1 MSLLGFD
8 PNKYRTTTAAQTK
21 PQEQGRFGDVVDS
34 FQAGAASGL
43 GGIFDFVGADGI
55 AKSLYGIAND
65 QYGQMSSRGQEA
77 MGKQMFQT
85 NAQGETELGEGMTD
99 LDTWL
104 LQMANVAGQF
114 VPTAVPGAGAA
125 GLATKALS
133 LGSKGAKVAQAVGMG
148 ATGGSAATG
157 QAMDQARQ
165 EVLKMPDQVLADSD
179 LFKQTFL
186 NIDAQSPELDDVSK
200 WNQAKSQLA
209 EQVASEVR
217 SDPKALLANF
227 AASAIGDP
235 VIGRALTGVRLAK
248 SGALRSALAGGI
260 TEGATEATQA
270 GVSQYAVDNVLS
282 QIDQRDP
289 MAGVKLA
296 ALNEG
301 IIGAGF
307 GAGAGGIGGIANRN
321 VANTY
326 NQREPAKNP
335 AADPIRESNPTVA
348 GAMDAD
354 AQQAADR
361 KADIESMAQAA
372 QPSQQPNYDQPTA
385 ARRAGMGDTMQAGRF
400 GDEAIARDN
409 AMKGRSFPTV
419 PEQFNKSPLTQAMDS
434 VQGLTDQRREGE
446 WLPPEGQGRSP
457 VTGLLAAPFIDGEN
471 LSRQRTRDTM
481 AAQQTNLIG
490 QSDTIFANDGR
501 ARQAAQQFADTT
513 ARQTAAQPKQIT
525 DKGIIFA
532 PDTFSPQSQGINVK
546 SNNTPFASAK
556 EALISKGAR
565 AAKREGAEIE
575 AVKLNK
581 GFGWRVVPKVE
592 PDNIESTENGLSDN
606 KSNINQLKKQR
617 DRRYAENE
625 VKQAENLVF
634 ETQKKIE
641 QQVSAGGRIDI
652 LSKNLQRQISGANK
666 IRAKYG
672 LGPMDLDQD
681 LADNKSNRATGK
693 TSKVFTPSNKEIETE
708 YQLIEADELI
718 ASNDFTGKVDPRYP
732 ASRQPRDRSRASS
745 QLQIAAIA
753 NDPNPA
759 RLADSAE
766 SDRGAPIVSGNIVES
781 GNGRSIGLKEA
792 YARGSAEKYR
802 KYLVDNAEKFG
813 FTPEQI
819 SAMKSPVLVRQRIT
833 DLTED
838 EIRAFTVDSNKSA
851 SLELSP
857 MEAAKADSETITD
870 DMLDILSVPDNGNV
884 LSSDN
889 RQFIQAFTKAMN
901 QQELARYL
909 TADGGFNKD
918 FGTRLERA
926 IFAKAYDNDALLE
939 QVAEAATTEQK
950 NLINSLTNVA
960 GKMSQL
966 RNVAPE
972 VWQQIS
978 GIISDA
984 TGLVMRSRRQ
994 GKPISELVSQGDMMT
1009 GYVTKE
1015 VDTLAS
1021 AIDANIRSGKK
1032 ITTLLDSVISSLIN
1046 ANSNQGSM
1054 FDADPLTVEQAISY
1068 VEQQQATQPELKPGG
1083 DLFGA
1088 NPRKLETS
1096 SERQTDRVQAAGRTE
1111 PEVKPNADTD
1121 GELTNQPRTL
1131 DADGRVNDG
1140 KGGIQPGDRFRTS
1153 SGRVTT
1159 PYPKARSNKAQHQWL
1174 IDNAVVE
1181 AQARGD
1187 KYNANIF
1194 SGTTLLRDG
1203 SLTTADGDSLN
1214 QYLFGEQPSVVP
1226 SILKPLNPSVTPV
1239 DKPGADTGA
1248 KPTTPPQ
1255 AAKKP
1260 AASANTIFTDEAA
1273 EAARAKLRALMGTV
1287 NSGFNPELMQAGIT
1301 LAGYHIEKGARTFAA
1316 YAKAMIDDMGEAV
1329 KPYLKSWYMGVKYD
1343 PRAAAFDGMDN
1354 AATVDSFDLAEL
1366 ENDNDQYSAINQES
1380 DSQGGAD
1387 TGSPANES
1395 NANDRRKQVG
1405 RATAVNGGRGGRQGQ
1420 LTDAMADGVPT
1431 ADGAT
1436 GVQPLR
1442 DEKSRLADDVPRDS
1456 DSIGRLP
1463 DSTAGIQPEPVG
1475 AQAAA
1480 NLVKQTPEVS
1490 VKAKP
1495 LATVGEYRSADK
1507 EQIRASMP
1515 FLTPGQVEDVAFT
1528 ENRFSQPDGTGVLFT
1543 NGTGTGKTF
1552 LGLGVVRRFIEQGK
1566 ENVLVIVPKQPI
1578 VDAWVGAGRKFFGLD
1593 MASLKDTS
1601 DSGRGVTVTTYANLI
1616 ANPGLIGQ
1624 RDFDLIIADESHYL
1638 SSDKDGKVTQA
1649 LKAVRAMAK
1658 MHGTA
1663 LTRVNGKHP
1672 ELAAKIAEGT
1682 ASLEQ
1687 LRAGGVY
1694 VGKHHDEIHEWLDPL
1709 VRKRSEL
1716 EAEERKYLA
1725 SIPVSER
1732 PKTMLLSATP
1742 LAYEKNVVIGQG
1754 LLYDWNEGMEDN
1766 SGAGYNSGG
1775 NFERFMMQHFGY
1787 RMRYNKLTEP
1797 EAEVDRGLMQR
1808 QFNAWLK
1815 QRGVLSGRTLDSD
1828 FDYDRRFVMTES
1840 AIGKRVDDALSWLRE
1855 NDGEDIAALR
1865 EKIVGENFNYHS
1877 RMYFLE
1883 AIKAREALPI
1893 IRDHLALG
1901 RRVVVMHDFKQGGV
1915 VNPFWLSNPEPE
1927 IIGAYERFRREFSD
1941 LIRSFQSL
1949 PSPIQTITKAFPDAL
1964 VYNGDVS
1971 GKNRV
1976 AMQEVFNS
1984 DEPGTPNLIIAQGDA
1999 MREGVSIHDTSGK
2012 AQRVLIHLGMPGK
2025 PTAAIQQEGR
2035 IYRTGQAS
2043 DAIFRYL
2050 TIGTSWERTAFASTI
2065 ATRAATA
2072 ENLAMGE
2079 QARGLKQSF
2088 INAYEEADDYPAGME
2103 GEGKGGKAADAA
2115 MAKLLTPWDLAK
2127 SLYFGTK
2134 KYGKGRSADREGVDY
2149 FATPEPVGMKMV
2161 QLADIRP
2168 GEKVLEPSAGHG
2180 AIARWFPEN
2189 TESRAIEPSEGLS
2202 SRMALHFV
2210 GDIVSSRFEDHNTI
2224 NKYDAIVM
2232 NPPYGV
2238 GGKAAAEHVEKA
2250 LKHLRPWGRVVAL
2263 IPTGPAADK
2272 RFDALLYGD
2281 DNKDIHLAANI
2292 KMPSVT
2298 FERAGTSV
2306 STRII
2311 VLEKVPPKYEGQLK
2325 TATRDYS
2332 NIEDIKSLFERMES
2346 LEIHPR
2352 GKPVEEVSEVTATI
2366 DSAEPLTTDD
2376 INSTNFEYTGETYT
2390 TKSSGKV
2397 QQVITLRERVDYDK
2411 YKALQ
2416 NIAKKHGGWNRGQKF
2431 MFNTGAKLKAFAE
2444 EADTELNGNSAPEML
2459 YSKTAKGV
2467 NRGGRKFSQAE
2478 AQRAV
2483 DDVLKRL
2490 SGAAGIRVNLFTS
2503 QDEFLSRFNVPAMA
2517 MEGQTI
2523 YGAYDDRRNSAYLIL
2538 DNFKSIDELRS
2549 TLVHEVLA
2557 HGGLHTVIGAQKYQQ
2572 FINKLN
2578 TSRSRKEFKELWARI
2593 DKDYKGAS
2601 DAVKA
2606 EEVFANFVQNQ
2617 PERGTAKAWWFELTK
2632 WLRRQ
2637 LEGLG
2642 IIKSN
2647 ITRNEME
2654 DMMQAIVR
2662 GFDKRKQRMDRAGK
2676 TLAKRGAAPSDIAF
2690 QMAYHG
2696 TPHTWDNNRVSL
2708 KHIGSGEGAQTY
2720 GWGAYFA
2727 GKREVAESY
2736 RRGLAGRDTFYKGQR
2751 VADMPLASESLHA
2764 NIVRTAANYYNVRI
2778 DTSLEGDIEG
2788 VKEDTIQD
2796 FESELEQWL
2805 TSLKEYPEHRADIEP
2820 EIQRRREAL
2829 EASKKFDYSGL
2840 NHKTN
2845 GNLYQVDVPEDSDLL
2860 SFDDAV
2866 EKQPKAV
2873 REKLAN
2879 LYQQLGEELPTKA
2892 RGSDIY
2898 DQIGNWI
2905 ADGKRFRSVKSFDR
2919 ADKAKAF
2926 YLQQL
2931 HSRRGKEGLIKQPT
2945 VRQGFDGDWEVVY
2958 YDDIEGMFGLENH
2971 INANR
2976 TASLLLNK
2984 QGIPGLRYRDA
2995 GSRGVGMA
3003 ASYNYV
3009 IWDESV
3015 VKTEALNDVRFSMA
3029 FDDAEPDTRTAKQK
3043 LGLEEEAEQTL
3054 KEKITD
3060 NYRNTAN
3067 TLKQSSFW
3075 SRLNEGIFDGLHGI
3089 KKAEEAAGITDP
3101 NKMGYVS
3108 ARLASGLS
3116 DVLHGVFHYGAP
3128 MWKDGIIQ
3136 RKADTKGLLEVFG
3149 MLPDGELN
3157 NWLAWMGA
3165 NRAKQLKAEG
3175 RENNLSQADID
3186 ELLALADGKEA
3197 LFEQVRAEYNK
3208 INSAVLDVAQEAG
3221 LISEAQRAG
3230 FDEEYYVPFFREQ
3243 DVDPEMQD
3251 IASMVTAPFTKKGI
3265 AGQSAKIK
3273 ALKGGKQSTK
3283 DLLENIIL
3291 RQSTMLDAA
3300 LKNKAMLE
3308 VTDNLSGTEFMTE
3321 VDSPEFAKLSQR
3333 ELNSIQRVK
3342 VMRDG
3347 QAVAY
3352 AVTDPALLRGLIAV
3366 NDVGSQALFNRM
3378 GRSAKRFLTAGV
3390 TLSPDFIFKNFIR
3403 DAAHAWMINKDDFKF
3418 GTDSIKG
3425 LKKAFKEDEAY
3436 RDLIFSGAAFQ
3447 GGYVHG
3453 ADPEAAAQQI
3463 RRALAQKGLAKGQID
3478 SYMDSLV
3485 TSGSKLFEKYRNLS
3499 DKVENA
3505 NRLSTYEAGLASGKS
3520 RRQAAFE
3527 AKDLMDYAM
3536 KGNFALISTMI
3547 DFLPFFNARLQG
3559 MYKLARAS
3567 AAGDNDKV
3575 LKVLSANLA
3584 MKGIKVA
3591 AFSLA
3596 LAAMNDDDE
3605 RYQELPDWDKD
3616 ANWHFWLGDDHFRI
3630 PKPFELGVI
3639 FGTLPERLL
3648 GFGTGS
3654 QTGSDLGRAVGNA
3667 VFNTMALNPIPQ
3679 IALPVV
3685 EVMTNK
3691 SFFKGTAIE
3700 GMGDENRMPGDRYN
3714 AYTSDTARE
3723 IGQALNVSPKK
3734 IEHLVNGYAGT
3745 LGGYVLAMSDMMAR
3759 QMLSKEKP
3767 ETPISRYPIIKAF
3780 YGGDDPKGSTY
3791 YQNEFYK
3798 ALDAANQAYGSYKR
3812 AAEEQDSSRMMA
3824 VLEDNRDKLGVRI
3837 ALNRVQRQVSALS
3850 KQAEMVNNSSMSPS
3864 EKREKLDAITRQ
3876 KNAIYQSAYV
3886 GFNLREW

>member
-43 GGIFDFVGADGI
+43 GGIFDFIGADGI

-307 GAGAGGIGGIANRN
+307 GAGAGGIGGIDNRN
-321 VANTY
+321 VANTD

-446 WLPPEGQGRSP
+446 WLPPEGEGRSP

-802 KYLVDNAEKFG
+802 KYLVDNAEQFG

-857 MEAAKADSETITD
+857 MESAKADSETITD

-889 RQFIQAFTKAMN
+889 RQFVQAFTKRMN

-966 RNVAPE
+966 RNVAPK

-1096 SERQTDRVQAAGRTE
+1096 SERQTDSIQSAGERSPGESRQELTPPNAANSNIDATTFTDKQYHDTQIDQAEIKHIADFGEKIGGARKDVWGGFSEAIKDQQNTKELPLSKSWPEPDYQELADNGTDREALALIAAMRAQIPPKPRMTYKVERWANNVNELKTMALSLIDGSLSVEQVKKAMSTKSSDLSGIANAAPVLAKADLGLLKGVANYRIQSGRFTVFGGKEYPQGKNLYFISRDRRTMYDGASETLSEVQALLS
-1111 PEVKPNADTD
+1111 KIINADQESGAAGPKAKQSKIDVYTD
-1121 GELTNQPRTL
+1121 RYTKQAFLGWKGAKGVLRIKTFESVPAARDYLKQNRDEVESTLARMKETPNERRVENAARIGPERFSGNVTPAIFADTFGFRGVEFGNYVEQVKRQKDLNQAYDALMDLAEVIDIPPKAISLNGELGLAFGAR
-1131 DADGRVNDG
+1131 G
-1140 KGGIQPGDRFRTS
+1140 KGGSLGGGLTAAAHYEPGNIVINLTKKAGAGSLAHEWYHALDNYFSRKRGDAS
-1153 SGRVTT
+1153 SFISER
-1159 PYPKARSNKAQHQWL
+1159 PYPLMNKGVREEVLEAFKGIKKAIHQSELVSRAKALDSRRSTAYWSTDIEL
-1174 IDNAVVE
+1174 G
-1181 AQARGD
+1181 ARAFESFIIAELERKGMTND
-1187 KYNANIF
+1187 YLANIV
-1194 SGTTLLRDG
+1194 SQEYWD
-1203 SLTTADGDSLN
+1203 
-1214 QYLFGEQPSVVP
+1214 
-1226 SILKPLNPSVTPV
+1226 
-1239 DKPGADTGA
+1239 
-1248 KPTTPPQ
+1248 
-1255 AAKKP
+1255 
-1260 AASANTIFTDEAA
+1260 AA
-1273 EAARAKLRALMGTV
+1273 EALGLEDGSTYPYP
-1287 NSGFNPELMQAGIT
+1287 NQ
-1301 LAGYHIEKGARTFAA
+1301 IEASSINAA
-1316 YAKAMIDDMGEAV
+1316 Y
-1329 KPYLKSWYMGVKYD
+1329 
-1343 PRAAAFDGMDN
+1343 
-1354 AATVDSFDLAEL
+1354 
-1366 ENDNDQYSAINQES
+1366 Q
-1380 DSQGGAD
+1380 
-1387 TGSPANES
+1387 
-1395 NANDRRKQVG
+1395 
-1405 RATAVNGGRGGRQGQ
+1405 
-1420 LTDAMADGVPT
+1420 
-1431 ADGAT
+1431 
-1436 GVQPLR
+1436 
-1442 DEKSRLADDVPRDS
+1442 
-1456 DSIGRLP
+1456 
-1463 DSTAGIQPEPVG
+1463 
-1475 AQAAA
+1475 
-1480 NLVKQTPEVS
+1480 
-1490 VKAKP
+1490 
-1495 LATVGEYRSADK
+1495 
-1507 EQIRASMP
+1507 
-1515 FLTPGQVEDVAFT
+1515 
-1528 ENRFSQPDGTGVLFT
+1528 
-1543 NGTGTGKTF
+1543 
-1552 LGLGVVRRFIEQGK
+1552 
-1566 ENVLVIVPKQPI
+1566 
-1578 VDAWVGAGRKFFGLD
+1578 
-1593 MASLKDTS
+1593 
-1601 DSGRGVTVTTYANLI
+1601 
-1616 ANPGLIGQ
+1616 
-1624 RDFDLIIADESHYL
+1624 
-1638 SSDKDGKVTQA
+1638 
-1649 LKAVRAMAK
+1649 
-1658 MHGTA
+1658 
-1663 LTRVNGKHP
+1663 
-1672 ELAAKIAEGT
+1672 
-1682 ASLEQ
+1682 
-1687 LRAGGVY
+1687 
-1694 VGKHHDEIHEWLDPL
+1694 
-1709 VRKRSEL
+1709 
-1716 EAEERKYLA
+1716 
-1725 SIPVSER
+1725 
-1732 PKTMLLSATP
+1732 
-1742 LAYEKNVVIGQG
+1742 
-1754 LLYDWNEGMEDN
+1754 
-1766 SGAGYNSGG
+1766 
-1775 NFERFMMQHFGY
+1775 
-1787 RMRYNKLTEP
+1787 
-1797 EAEVDRGLMQR
+1797 
-1808 QFNAWLK
+1808 
-1815 QRGVLSGRTLDSD
+1815 
-1828 FDYDRRFVMTES
+1828 
-1840 AIGKRVDDALSWLRE
+1840 
-1855 NDGEDIAALR
+1855 
-1865 EKIVGENFNYHS
+1865 
-1877 RMYFLE
+1877 
-1883 AIKAREALPI
+1883 
-1893 IRDHLALG
+1893 
-1901 RRVVVMHDFKQGGV
+1901 
-1915 VNPFWLSNPEPE
+1915 
-1927 IIGAYERFRREFSD
+1927 
-1941 LIRSFQSL
+1941 
-1949 PSPIQTITKAFPDAL
+1949 
-1964 VYNGDVS
+1964 
-1971 GKNRV
+1971 
-1976 AMQEVFNS
+1976 
-1984 DEPGTPNLIIAQGDA
+1984 
-1999 MREGVSIHDTSGK
+1999 
-2012 AQRVLIHLGMPGK
+2012 
-2025 PTAAIQQEGR
+2025 
-2035 IYRTGQAS
+2035 
-2043 DAIFRYL
+2043 
-2050 TIGTSWERTAFASTI
+2050 
-2065 ATRAATA
+2065 
-2072 ENLAMGE
+2072 
-2079 QARGLKQSF
+2079 
-2088 INAYEEADDYPAGME
+2088 
-2103 GEGKGGKAADAA
+2103 
-2115 MAKLLTPWDLAK
+2115 
-2127 SLYFGTK
+2127 
-2134 KYGKGRSADREGVDY
+2134 
-2149 FATPEPVGMKMV
+2149 
-2161 QLADIRP
+2161 
-2168 GEKVLEPSAGHG
+2168 
-2180 AIARWFPEN
+2180 
-2189 TESRAIEPSEGLS
+2189 
-2202 SRMALHFV
+2202 
-2210 GDIVSSRFEDHNTI
+2210 
-2224 NKYDAIVM
+2224 
-2232 NPPYGV
+2232 
-2238 GGKAAAEHVEKA
+2238 
-2250 LKHLRPWGRVVAL
+2250 
-2263 IPTGPAADK
+2263 
-2272 RFDALLYGD
+2272 
-2281 DNKDIHLAANI
+2281 
-2292 KMPSVT
+2292 
-2298 FERAGTSV
+2298 
-2306 STRII
+2306 
-2311 VLEKVPPKYEGQLK
+2311 
-2325 TATRDYS
+2325 
-2332 NIEDIKSLFERMES
+2332 SLFE
-2346 LEIHPR
+2346 
-2352 GKPVEEVSEVTATI
+2352 TI
-2366 DSAEPLTTDD
+2366 DVREGD
-2376 INSTNFEYTGETYT
+2376 
-2390 TKSSGKV
+2390 SGN
-2397 QQVITLRERVDYDK
+2397 IELFS
-2411 YKALQ
+2411 KASKG
-2416 NIAKKHGGWNRGQKF
+2416 ANRGARLF
-2431 MFNTGAKLKAFAE
+2431 T
-2444 EADTELNGNSAPEML
+2444 
-2459 YSKTAKGV
+2459 
-2467 NRGGRKFSQAE
+2467 QAE

-2483 DDVLKRL
+2483 DDVMKRL

-2572 FINKLN
+2572 FIDKLN
-2578 TSRSRKEFKELWARI
+2578 SSRSRKEFKELWAKI
-2593 DKDYKGAS
+2593 DKDYNGAS

-2662 GFDKRKQRMDRAGK
+2662 GFDKRKQRMDRAQRVLDRSGKMTDNLRFSQSSQDDGMGNITDKPELKAGESVKIPKTKKPIDWVMTNFDKLSQSDVESVMYQLDANGDWDGMDPYYAKKAFK
-2676 TLAKRGAAPSDIAF
+2676 TLTADLSALEKQVTKYGFVVYDIDSFINELNAKSQNHYDTDFYNIGAAYRDDIIDSLAR
-2690 QMAYHG
+2690 HG
-2696 TPHTWDNNRVSL
+2696 LSQYEIDNG
-2708 KHIGSGEGAQTY
+2708 I
-2720 GWGAYFA
+2720 
-2727 GKREVAESY
+2727 
-2736 RRGLAGRDTFYKGQR
+2736 
-2751 VADMPLASESLHA
+2751 A
-2764 NIVRTAANYYNVRI
+2764 NI
-2778 DTSLEGDIEG
+2778 
-2788 VKEDTIQD
+2788 
-2796 FESELEQWL
+2796 
-2805 TSLKEYPEHRADIEP
+2805 
-2820 EIQRRREAL
+2820 
-2829 EASKKFDYSGL
+2829 
-2840 NHKTN
+2840 
-2845 GNLYQVDVPEDSDLL
+2845 
-2860 SFDDAV
+2860 
-2866 EKQPKAV
+2866 
-2873 REKLAN
+2873 
-2879 LYQQLGEELPTKA
+2879 
-2892 RGSDIY
+2892 
-2898 DQIGNWI
+2898 
-2905 ADGKRFRSVKSFDR
+2905 
-2919 ADKAKAF
+2919 
-2926 YLQQL
+2926 
-2931 HSRRGKEGLIKQPT
+2931 
-2945 VRQGFDGDWEVVY
+2945 
-2958 YDDIEGMFGLENH
+2958 
-2971 INANR
+2971 
-2976 TASLLLNK
+2976 
-2984 QGIPGLRYRDA
+2984 
-2995 GSRGVGMA
+2995 
-3003 ASYNYV
+3003 
-3009 IWDESV
+3009 
-3015 VKTEALNDVRFSMA
+3015 RFSKT
-3029 FDDAEPDTRTAKQK
+3029 AEPDTRTAKQK

-3054 KEKITD
+3054 KEKITE
-3060 NYRNTAN
+3060 NYRNTAD

-3165 NRAKQLKAEG
+3165 NRAKQLKAQG

-3186 ELLALADGKEA
+3186 ELLALADGKEK
-3197 LFEQVRAEYNK
+3197 LFEEVRAEYNK
-3208 INSAVLDVAQEAG
+3208 INSAVLDVAQGAG
-3221 LISEAQRAG
+3221 LISAEQRAG
-3230 FDEEYYVPFFREQ
+3230 FDEQYYVPFFREQ

-3251 IASMVTAPFTKKGI
+3251 IASMVVAPFTKKGI

-3273 ALKGGKQSTK
+3273 ELKGGKQSTK

-3378 GRSAKRFLTAGV
+3378 GRSAKRFLTTGV
-3390 TLSPDFIFKNFIR
+3390 TLSPDFIFKNFVR
-3403 DAAHAWMINKDDFKF
+3403 DAAHAWMINKDDFKL
-3418 GTDSIKG
+3418 GTDSVKG

-3447 GGYVHG
+3447 GGYIHG

-3527 AKDLMDYAM
+3527 AKDLMDYSL

-3567 AAGDNDKV
+3567 AAGENDKV

-3584 MKGIKVA
+3584 MKGLKVA

-3596 LAAMNDDDE
+3596 LAAMNDDDD
-3605 RYQELPDWDKD
+3605 RYKELPDWDKD
-3616 ANWHFWLGDDHFRI
+3616 ANWHFWIGDDHFRI
-3630 PKPFELGVI
+3630 PKPFELGVV
-3639 FGTLPERLL
+3639 FGTLPERLF

-3700 GMGDENRMPGDRYN
+3700 GMGDEQRMPGDRYN

-3723 IGQALNVSPKK
+3723 VGQLLNVSPKK

-3759 QMLSKEKP
+3759 QMLGKEKP

-3780 YGGDDPKGSTY
+3780 YGGDDPNGSTY

-3812 AAEEQDSSRMMA
+3812 AAEEQDSSRMIA

-3864 EKREKLDAITRQ
+3864 EKREKLDAITSQ

>member
-8 PNKYRTTTAAQTK
+8 PNKYRTTTTAQTK

-43 GGIFDFVGADGI
+43 GGIFDFIGADGI

-65 QYGQMSSRGQEA
+65 QYSQMSSRGQEA

-165 EVLKMPDQVLADSD
+165 EVLKMPDQVLADSE

-200 WNQAKSQLA
+200 WNQAKAQLA

-217 SDPKALLANF
+217 SDPKSLLANF

-235 VIGRALTGVRLAK
+235 IIGRALTGVRLAK
-248 SGALRSALAGGI
+248 SGAFRSALAGGI
-260 TEGATEATQA
+260 TEGTTEATQA
-270 GVSQYAVDNVLS
+270 GVSQYAVDSALS

-307 GAGAGGIGGIANRN
+307 GASAGGIGGIANRN
-321 VANTY
+321 PVD
-326 NQREPAKNP
+326 REPAKNP
-335 AADPIRESNPTVA
+335 AADPIRETNPTVA

-354 AQQAADR
+354 AQQAANR
-361 KADIESMAQAA
+361 RADMDSMAQADQA
-372 QPSQQPNYDQPTA
+372 QQSQQPNYDQPTA
-385 ARRAGMGDTMQAGRF
+385 ARRAGMGDTMQTGRF

-419 PEQFNKSPLTQAMDS
+419 PEQFNPSPLTQAMDS
-434 VQGLTDQRREGE
+434 VQGLADNRREGE

-471 LSRQRTRDTM
+471 LNRQRTRDTM
-481 AAQQTNLIG
+481 AAQPTNLIG

-513 ARQTAAQPKQIT
+513 ARQTETQPKQIT

-532 PDTFSPQSQGINVK
+532 PDTFSPKSQGINVK

-565 AAKREGAEIE
+565 AAKREGAKVQ
-575 AVKLNK
+575 AVKFGDGWGWTANGDATNADTKLDSQQNAEQAAGQPSPEPVTSTPK
-581 GFGWRVVPKVE
+581 GTEAKALTAASGKV
-592 PDNIESTENGLSDN
+592 
-606 KSNINQLKKQR
+606 
-617 DRRYAENE
+617 
-625 VKQAENLVF
+625 
-634 ETQKKIE
+634 
-641 QQVSAGGRIDI
+641 
-652 LSKNLQRQISGANK
+652 
-666 IRAKYG
+666 
-672 LGPMDLDQD
+672 
-681 LADNKSNRATGK
+681 
-693 TSKVFTPSNKEIETE
+693 SKVFTPSNKEIETE

-802 KYLVDNAEKFG
+802 KYLVDNAEQFG
-813 FTPEQI
+813 FTNEQI

-857 MEAAKADSETITD
+857 MESAKADSETITD

-909 TADGGFNKD
+909 AADGSFNKD
-918 FGTRLERA
+918 FANRVERA
-926 IFAKAYDNDALLE
+926 IFAKGYNNDKLLE
-939 QVAEAATTEQK
+939 LVAESATTEQK
-950 NLINSLTNVA
+950 NVLNSLANVA
-960 GKMSQL
+960 GKMARL
-966 RNVAPE
+966 RSVNQDVWSE
-972 VWQQIS
+972 VSNIL
-978 GIISDA
+978 SDA
-984 TGLVMRSRRQ
+984 TALVMRAKRD
-994 GKPISELVSQGDMMT
+994 GKALSELTSQGDMMT
-1009 GYVTKE
+1009 GYVLSE
-1015 VDTLAS
+1015 VDTMAT

-1032 ITTLLDSVISSLIN
+1032 ITSMLDGVITSLIN
-1046 ANSNQGSM
+1046 ANINQGSM
-1054 FDADPLTVEQAISY
+1054 FDTEQLTPQQAIAY
-1068 VEQQQATQPELKPGG
+1068 VKQQQQSQQTPRASA

-1088 NPRKLETS
+1088 NPPKLPRSGEG
-1096 SERQTDRVQAAGRTE
+1096 QTDSVQTTGRAE
-1111 PEVKPNADTD
+1111 PEV
-1121 GELTNQPRTL
+1121 
-1131 DADGRVNDG
+1131 
-1140 KGGIQPGDRFRTS
+1140 TS
-1153 SGRVTT
+1153 
-1159 PYPKARSNKAQHQWL
+1159 
-1174 IDNAVVE
+1174 
-1181 AQARGD
+1181 
-1187 KYNANIF
+1187 
-1194 SGTTLLRDG
+1194 
-1203 SLTTADGDSLN
+1203 
-1214 QYLFGEQPSVVP
+1214 
-1226 SILKPLNPSVTPV
+1226 
-1239 DKPGADTGA
+1239 
-1248 KPTTPPQ
+1248 
-1255 AAKKP
+1255 
-1260 AASANTIFTDEAA
+1260 NTVSKNTVFTEEAA
-1273 EAARAKLRALMGTV
+1273 EEARKKLRAMLGTF
-1287 NSGFNPELMQAGIT
+1287 NSGFNPEVMQAGIT

-1316 YAKAMIDDMGEAV
+1316 YAKAMIADMGDAV

-1405 RATAVNGGRGGRQGQ
+1405 RATAVNGGRGGSQEQ
-1420 LTDAMADGVPT
+1420 LTNAMDDGVPT
-1431 ADGAT
+1431 ADSASSI
-1436 GVQPLR
+1436 QPIR
-1442 DEKSRLADDVPRDS
+1442 DEKSRLANDVPRDS

-1475 AQAAA
+1475 AKATA
-1480 NLVKQTPEVS
+1480 NIVKQAPEVS

-1495 LATVGEYRSADK
+1495 LASVGEYRSADK

-1566 ENVLVIVPKQPI
+1566 ENVLVLVPKQPI
-1578 VDAWVGAGRKFFGLD
+1578 VDAWVGAGRKFFDLNIN
-1593 MASLKDTS
+1593 AIKDTS
-1601 DSGRGVTVTTYANLI
+1601 DSGQGVSVTTYANLI
-1616 ANPGLIGQ
+1616 ANPGLIGK

-1638 SSDKDGKVTQA
+1638 SSDKDGSITKA
-1649 LKAVRAMAK
+1649 LKAVRAIAK
-1658 MHGTA
+1658 MPGTS
-1663 LTRVNGKHP
+1663 LTSVNAKNP
-1672 ELAAKIAEGT
+1672 ELAEKIAEGVS
-1682 ASLEQ
+1682 AIEQ
-1687 LRAGGVY
+1687 LRAGNAFA
-1694 VGKHHDEIHEWLDPL
+1694 GKAHDDIHEWLDPL

-1927 IIGAYERFRREFSD
+1927 IVGAYERFRREFSD

-2238 GGKAAAEHVEKA
+2238 GGKTAAEHVEKA
-2250 LKHLRPWGRVVAL
+2250 IKHLRPWGRVVAL

-2292 KMPSVT
+2292 KIPSVT

-2483 DDVLKRL
+2483 DDVMKRL

-2503 QDEFLSRFNVPAMA
+2503 QEEFLSRFNVPTMA
-2517 MEGQTI
+2517 MQGQTI
-2523 YGAYDDRRNSAYLIL
+2523 FGAYDDKRNSAYLVL
-2538 DNFKSIDELRS
+2538 DNFESIDELRS

-2557 HGGLHTVIGAQKYQQ
+2557 HGGLHTVIGQAKYQE
-2572 FINKLN
+2572 FVKKL
-2578 TSRSRKEFKELWARI
+2578 TSTRSRAELKDLWARI

-2617 PERGTAKAWWFELTK
+2617 PERGTLKAWWFELK
-2632 WLRRQ
+2632 QWLRRQ
-2637 LEGLG
+2637 FEGLG
-2642 IIKSN
+2642 ILRKN
-2647 ITRNEME
+2647 HARNEME
-2654 DMMQAIVR
+2654 DMIKAIVR

-2676 TLAKRGAAPSDIAF
+2676 TLAKRGTAPSDIAF

-2708 KHIGSGEGAQTY
+2708 NHIGSGEGAQTY

-2727 GKREVAESY
+2727 GNREVAESY

-2945 VRQGFDGDWEVVY
+2945 VSQGFDGDWEVVY

-3029 FDDAEPDTRTAKQK
+3029 FDDAEPDNRTAKQK

-3054 KEKITD
+3054 KEKITE
-3060 NYRNTAN
+3060 NYRNTAD

-3149 MLPDGELN
+3149 MLPKGELN

-3308 VTDNLSGTEFMTE
+3308 VADNLDGTQFMTQ

-3759 QMLSKEKP
+3759 QMLGKEKP